1 MSFRIVTWNV
11 GNSEPDCNTCQ
22 HLAFSSVSDGIKAD
36 LIVFGFQEAS
46 KKMIGLNT
54 FHKTLKTC
62 LENENYVEIISDY
75 VGSNIVKPIWL
86 YIYASN
92 IIVKSQ
98 RVKLL
103 KCGNKPT
110 LKVYQDKILENI
122 IGYKGVIASCIQID
136 KLTNIIFAN
145 MHLPAGEG
153 KKEERCKLWSKFL
166 QIYHANNIKND
177 YMFVFGDQNWRTL
190 NTLSI
195 NNIIEAVQK
204 KEYKTILDN
213 DELTQMRQNDNEEST
228 AQCLSNF
235 IEASIT
241 FPPTYKYILN
251 SDEYQTE
258 KDKEIR
264 RPSYTDRILI
274 STLSNNLEI
283 LQYSAMSDIKL
294 SDHRPV
300 FADIMLHQRSSNDE
314 IFAESYNQAKVHT
327 TQAELL
333 HILAIYHFVIKCK
346 TRNVDIRQ
354 VSSID
359 LSGTQS
365 DRENTVTQN

>member
-1 MSFRIVTWNV
+1 M
-11 GNSEPDCNTCQ
+11 
-22 HLAFSSVSDGIKAD
+22 A
-36 LIVFGFQEAS
+36 
-46 KKMIGLNT
+46 
-54 FHKTLKTC
+54 
-62 LENENYVEIISDY
+62 
-75 VGSNIVKPIWL
+75 L
-86 YIYASN
+86 YIC
-92 IIVKSQ
+92 
-98 RVKLL
+98 L
-103 KCGNKPT
+103 KHNS
-110 LKVYQDKILENI
+110 
-122 IGYKGVIASCIQID
+122 YKGVIAGCIQID

-300 FADIMLHQRSSNDE
+300 FADIILHQRSSNNE
-314 IFAESYNQAKVHT
+314 IFAEPNTSRTPAVKTDNRQISKKNSLTMIIVTVIIIIIFCAIS
-327 TQAELL
+327 
-333 HILAIYHFVIKCK
+333 ILAIYYFVIKCK